1 MAKYGRLKVAEEKVT
16 VEKLGVHSLLEPLV
30 ELELDILSSLPAKD
44 LTLHAVDILLITQ
57 PIIVVE
63 EHKKFLCVCG
73 LKSLIAVKTHV
84 SSLEE
89 VKVFKL
95 IGSSVS
101 EEELSKV
108 ILADWYLKSM
118 LHQYKRNDQGKL
130 AKLYDMLGKNFFQD
144 IAPVHSSKSKFA
156 RDLGV
161 SRQSVFYDD
170 SKK

>member
-1 MAKYGRLKVAEEKVT
+1 MAKYDGIDVAEEKVT
-16 VEKLGVHSLLEPLV
+16 VQNLGIHHLVEPLV
-30 ELELDILSSLPAKD
+30 ELELDKLNSFPAKD

-63 EHKKFLCVCG
+63 EKKKFLCVCG
-73 LKSLIAVKTHV
+73 LKSLIAVRTHL
-84 SSLEE
+84 SPSEE

-95 IGSSVS
+95 IGSNVN

-130 AKLYDMLGKNFFQD
+130 AKLYDMLGKNFFQG
-144 IAPVHSSKSKFA
+144 IAPIHSSKSKFA

-161 SRQSVFYDD
+161 SRQSIFYDD